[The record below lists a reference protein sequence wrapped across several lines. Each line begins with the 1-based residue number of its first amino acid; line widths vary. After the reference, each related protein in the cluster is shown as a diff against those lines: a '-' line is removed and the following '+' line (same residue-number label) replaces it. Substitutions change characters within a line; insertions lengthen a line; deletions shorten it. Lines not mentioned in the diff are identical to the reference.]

1 MLLLCQESLR
11 SAACRS
17 RCSTKA
23 DIVVD
28 YSGTL
33 RLFLR
38 ARLTTN
44 LHRIPEAGCALEAT
58 KSSVKPKISGRIFW
72 FNHIPVRAASQ
83 LLHAGPRSLTRKIQ
97 GTCIRYPN
105 RWALYT
111 RTLLKCPEHLK
122 FRASIQAEY
131 LEWDRST
138 DRALARELR
147 AASLVVYILY
157 SRLLPSTNPS
167 NVYR

>member
-17 RCSTKA
+17 TCSTKA

-28 YSGTL
+28 YSGRL

-38 ARLTTN
+38 ARPTTN

-58 KSSVKPKISGRIFW
+58 KSSVKPKISGRIFGSITYLCAQ
-72 FNHIPVRAASQ
+72 HRSCCMP
-83 LLHAGPRSLTRKIQ
+83 GPRSLTRKIQ

>member
-17 RCSTKA
+17 TCSTKA

-28 YSGTL
+28 YSGRL

-83 LLHAGPRSLTRKIQ
+83 LLHAGPRSLTRKIRVHVY
-97 GTCIRYPN
+97 GTRT
-105 RWALYT
+105 AGLYT

-157 SRLLPSTNPS
+157 SRLLLSTNPS